1 MTGYVFEIFDM
12 SGNPLGWLPFDNTL
26 SQAQFEYTIL
36 TKQFYDV
43 GVDNEQINSSSD
55 WVNLY
60 PNPSSDNQNLVLF
73 LQKNSKLSV
82 DLYDVQGRL
91 IKLVYEGKQN
101 GGETK
106 LKVDIN
112 NLSAGMYIYK
122 ITAGDKVKSIQFI
135 KQ

>member
-1 MTGYVFEIFDM
+1 MSGYVYELFDLNNN
-12 SGNPLGWLPFDNTL
+12 SLGWLPFDTTL
-26 SQAQFEYTIL
+26 LKAQFEYTIL

-43 GVDNEQINSSSD
+43 GIDNEQINSSGD

-60 PNPSSDNQNLVLF
+60 PNPSTDEQTLGLF
-73 LQKNSKLSV
+73 LQNSSKLSV
-82 DLYDVQGRL
+82 GLYDVQGRL
-91 IKLVYEGKQN
+91 IKLVYEGEQN

-112 NLSAGMYIYK
+112 SLSSGMYIYK
-122 ITAGDKVKSIQFI
+122 IAAGDKVKSIQFI